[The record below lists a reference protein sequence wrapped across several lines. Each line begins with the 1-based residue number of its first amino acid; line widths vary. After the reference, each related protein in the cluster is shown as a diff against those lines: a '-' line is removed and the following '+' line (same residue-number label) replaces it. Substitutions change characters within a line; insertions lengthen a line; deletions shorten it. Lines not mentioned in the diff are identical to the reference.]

1 MKLKFF
7 INEMNIFLAAQYNEV
22 INSVDVVFMNLIL
35 DLMEIGKITTQCSYF
50 KHKKLTFN

>member
-1 MKLKFF
+1 MCIEVILTIIKIAMKLKFF

-35 DLMEIGKITTQCSYF
+35 DLMEIGKITT
-50 KHKKLTFN
+50 

>member
-22 INSVDVVFMNLIL
+22 INSDDVVFMNLIL

>member
-35 DLMEIGKITTQCSYF
+35 DLMEIGKITT
-50 KHKKLTFN
+50 